1 METMTEDQARKVAAT
16 LHAGQ
21 VDKVGHPYI
30 AHLERVV
37 HHLKS
42 RWPDATSDEI
52 AAAWLHDSLED
63 TTATRESLLEAGVSP
78 AAVGIIE
85 TVTRPENKEYLAW
98 IADIAAHG
106 GISAIRVKL
115 ADNQDNRDAVRVA
128 ALPGG
133 AERVATRYEPA
144 CRLLEAGLTM
154 TTREL

>member
-1 METMTEDQARKVAAT
+1 METMTEDQARKIAAT

-42 RWPDATSDEI
+42 RWPDATPDEI
-52 AAAWLHDSLED
+52 VAAWLHDTLED
-63 TTATRESLLEAGVSP
+63 TDATPESLLAAGVSP
-78 AAVGIIE
+78 AAVRIVE
-85 TVTRPENKEYLAW
+85 TVTRRENTEYLAW
-98 IADIAAHG
+98 IADIAANG
-106 GISAIRVKL
+106 GVSAIRVKL

-144 CRLLEAGLTM
+144 YRLLEAGLSATSD
-154 TTREL
+154 R